1 MWKVTKTEKIMGI
14 LFILAGLFFFISEY
28 ITLSH
33 ATLPTLQLYIGYSV
47 SELAVP
53 VGDIYFNIIS
63 TLSPKANLLNNGIVL
78 AGVVILIG
86 NFVAVRKHISE
97 YKPLFYLITLVLSF
111 GFILVAAFHT
121 GGPTSEEMHKLGAM
135 MLFFGGSFLL
145 IFIGFF
151 VTENPLYKN
160 ICLALGFIGLICGIG
175 FCLIKEDPVFSVYRG
190 IVERGNIYSTIIW
203 MIITGITL
211 VSSKT
216 IEKIEKKKT

>member
-28 ITLSH
+28 ITLSQ
-33 ATLPTLQLYIGYSV
+33 ATLPTLLYIGYSV

-111 GFILVAAFHT
+111 GFL
-121 GGPTSEEMHKLGAM
+121 SL
-135 MLFFGGSFLL
+135 
-145 IFIGFF
+145 
-151 VTENPLYKN
+151 
-160 ICLALGFIGLICGIG
+160 
-175 FCLIKEDPVFSVYRG
+175 
-190 IVERGNIYSTIIW
+190 
-203 MIITGITL
+203 
-211 VSSKT
+211 
-216 IEKIEKKKT
+216 